1 MALACPVL
9 ADATA
14 EPVGSEEFAQ
24 LMEGFA
30 PFEVPPRLAVAVS
43 GGGDSMALALLAA
56 DWAQARGGAAHALTV
71 DHGLRPEAAA
81 EAAQVAAWCTARGI
95 THETLRWAGP
105 VPKSGIQEAARAAR
119 YDLLEAWCRHHRVLH
134 LLTAHQREDQAE
146 TVLMR
151 LLHASGVEGLA
162 GMSAVHERRVIRVVR
177 PVLGLSRARLRAT
190 LSARGQDWVE
200 DPSNR
205 NPIYLRAKLRAEAAD
220 FAAYGFT
227 IDRLGAFAIRFGRAR
242 AARENERAAWLAQAV
257 MLHPAGYLWLD
268 PAALRTAAPELGLG
282 ALAAIIM
289 TVSGADYPPRLE
301 GLERLHEELVSGHDA
316 GRSLGGCLILPRRHR
331 LLICREPVAVAPP
344 QALTPGIGTRWDG
357 RFQLD
362 LGATGP
368 TGLTL
373 GALGKDLAKIRR
385 DQGLSLPDA
394 IPAAALPSLA
404 ALRDGGGVVAVP
416 ALGYVSPRR
425 PDMAQVTTRLKFC
438 PARPLTGGGFR
449 IV

>member
-1 MALACPVL
+1 MALAYPVL
-9 ADATA
+9 TDATA
-14 EPVGSEEFAQ
+14 EPVGSEKFAQ

-30 PFEVPPRLAVAVS
+30 PFEVSPRLAVAVS

-56 DWAQARGGAAHALTV
+56 DWARARGGTAHALTV

-81 EAAQVAAWCTARGI
+81 EAAQVAGWCTARGI
-95 THETLRWAGP
+95 MHETLRWAGP

-134 LLTAHQREDQAE
+134 LLAAHQREDQAE

-151 LLHASGVEGLA
+151 LLHASGAEGLA
-162 GMSAVHERRVIRVVR
+162 GMSAVYERRAIRLLR

-190 LSARGQDWVE
+190 LTAHGQDWVE

-205 NPIYLRAKLRAEAAD
+205 NPLYLRAKLRAEAAD

-227 IDRLGAFAIRFGRAR
+227 IDRLGAFATRFGRVR
-242 AARENERAAWLAQAV
+242 VARENERAAWLARAA
-257 MLHPAGYLWLD
+257 MLHPAGFLWLD
-268 PAALRTAAPELGLG
+268 PAALRAAAPELGLG

-289 TVSGADYPPRLE
+289 TVSSADYPPRLE
-301 GLERLHEELVSGHDA
+301 GLERLHEELVSGHSG

-344 QALTPGIGTRWDG
+344 EALIPGIRTRWDG
-357 RFQLD
+357 RFQLELD
-362 LGATGP
+362 ATGP

-373 GALGKDLAKIRR
+373 GALGDDLAKIRQ
-385 DQGLSLPDA
+385 DQGVSLPDA
-394 IPAAALPSLA
+394 IPAAALPALP

-425 PDMAQVTTRLKFC
+425 PDVAQVTTRLKFC